1 MGTVYREDRGAI
13 RRRPKR
19 TDEGYILAEG
29 VAARP
34 GVYTYT
40 RADGTTFR
48 ELVDADVLAASAA
61 GLARKPVTVLHPD
74 RMVTPSTVRE
84 DMAGMTGERVLVD
97 DGYIVVTTTITRD
110 DGIRRIERDG
120 WRELSCGYYAD
131 VDETPG
137 VWTDADGVLHAYD
150 CRQTGRKYNHL
161 ALVPRGRHG
170 SEASLRIDS
179 LEGAAVMADAAPP
192 TPHEGAMLK
201 FRIDGTQY
209 QTDDADLVADVTRI
223 TTERD
228 DAAAKLADATAATQ
242 TAQGELAATRAK
254 LDEAEAKLAERG
266 DGADAEKVQAAVDA
280 RLDALAVAAAV
291 GLDVTEARKLDDVG
305 LKRAIVAKAAP
316 KLDGVAEAEGAV
328 LDGMY
333 RATVASVSRT
343 DGLAKLAEAF
353 RPAKREDGGDHGN
366 DDFATRMDRAEAG
379 FMAQLGPK
387 RPAA

>member
-1 MGTVYREDRGAI
+1 MSTVYREDRGTI
-13 RRRPKR
+13 RRRPQR

-40 RADGTTFR
+40 RADGSTFR
-48 ELVDADVLAASAA
+48 ELVDAEVLAASAA
-61 GLARKPVTVLHPD
+61 TLARKPLTVLHPE
-74 RMVTPSTVRE
+74 RMVTPSTVRD
-84 DMAGMTGERVLVD
+84 DMAGMTGERILID
-97 DGYIVVTTTITRD
+97 DGYVIVTATVTRD
-110 DGIRRIERDG
+110 DGIQRIERDG
-120 WRELSCGYYAD
+120 WRELSSGYYAT

-137 VWTDADGVLHAYD
+137 VWTDRDGVQHAYD
-150 CRQTGRKYNHL
+150 CRQTDRRYNHL

-209 QTDDADLVADVTRI
+209 QTDDADLVTDVTRI
-223 TTERD
+223 TAERD
-228 DAAAKLADATAATQ
+228 TARADLDGLTEQVGALT
-242 TAQGELAATRAK
+242 GELATVRVQ
-254 LDEAEAKLAERG
+254 LDEAKAK
-266 DGADAEKVQAAVDA
+266 ADAAGTVDPAQVQAAVDA
-280 RLDALAVAAAV
+280 RLDALAVAAVV
-291 GLDVTEARKLDDVG
+291 GLDVDEARKLDDVA
-305 LKRAIVAKAAP
+305 LRRAIVSKAAP
-316 KLDGVAEAEGAV
+316 KLDGVAEAEGAI

-333 RATVASVSRT
+333 RATIASVSRT

-353 RPAKREDGGDHGN
+353 RPTKREDGDGSNEDL
-366 DDFATRMDRAEAG
+366 ATRMDKARRG
-379 FMAQLGPK
+379 FMDRLGPQK